1 MGMRC
6 FVLRLG
12 GHLSVATFFI
22 LFLSVGGLSL
32 SLCDYRVPVT
42 NILDMRLSSYYQ
54 YLDYPATPGPDQ
66 SQGRLVLGYN
76 QLFDSPALGFT
87 LTGSFD
93 STFSNL
99 RVIGVAGE
107 AAGTGRRY
115 LGRMGAPLPPPY
127 FVFGEFRSTVNTE
140 AVQPGLELR
149 AGLGYGRFTDVTP
162 LSKAFL
168 IERSLMR
175 EGEIAAPL
183 PDHTLL
189 FVAQEIGR
197 RVEYEELADLVS
209 AIAALI
215 EEASGTTLSARAI
228 SEIARIV
235 EEPGWGRYCGGTV
248 QFGLGFEVLDPMG
261 GPRDFL
267 FTAAAAAAVAPEPG
281 SQLLLHADFSGP
293 YNLWEQYTFSIA
305 PSFDYRLN
313 DITTFTAEYSL
324 RGTKL
329 EGEAPAFRQSATFRL
344 SFNLS
349 GMGFSLHMAF
359 STAPGVE
366 GWAQDIRFTAEMD
379 LF

>member
-1 MGMRC
+1 MKWLM
-6 FVLRLG
+6 LG
-12 GHLSVATFFI
+12 LCL

-32 SLCDYRVPVT
+32 SLCDYHVPVT
-42 NILDMRLSSYYQ
+42 NLLDMRLSFYYQ
-54 YLDYPATPGPDQ
+54 YLDYPTTPLPDQ

-87 LTGSFD
+87 LTGSGDF
-93 STFSNL
+93 TFLNL
-99 RVIGVAGE
+99 RLIGVAGE

-115 LGRMGAPLPPPY
+115 LLMDSPY
-127 FVFGEFRSTVNTE
+127 FVFGEFKGAVNTE

-189 FVAQEIGR
+189 LVAQEIGR

-209 AIAALI
+209 AIAPLI
-215 EEASGTTLSARAI
+215 EEAAGTTLSARAI

-235 EEPGWGRYCGGTV
+235 DEPGWGRYCGGTV

-267 FTAAAAAAVAPEPG
+267 FTAAAVGAIAPEPG

-293 YNLWEQYTFSIA
+293 YNFWEQYTLSIS

-329 EGEAPAFRQSATFRL
+329 EEEALSFRQSATFRL
-344 SFNLS
+344 SFDLS
-349 GMGFSLHMAF
+349 GMGFSLQMIF

-366 GWAQDIRFTAEMD
+366 GWAQDIRFTAEIE